1 MLLYDYN
8 APSPRRVR
16 IFLAEKGL
24 TLPTVTVDLGKGEQ
38 FAEAYRAKN
47 PRCTVPMLELDDG
60 TCIWDTLA
68 ICEYLETL
76 HPEVPMF
83 GRNPLEHARVV
94 MWFQRLEWEGF
105 SATADVFRN
114 ANPAFKDHS
123 LTGATPAAQIPGL
136 IERGRAR
143 MATFY
148 RDLNDRLAASEY
160 VAGNFFSLADIQLLC
175 VLDFAAGWGRMPV
188 PEDCPALTH
197 WYRKTAAHPSTIEPI
212 AGTSAKA

>member
-1 MLLYDYN
+1 MLLHDYK

-24 TLPTVTVDLGKGEQ
+24 TVPTVSVDLAKGEQ
-38 FAEAYRAKN
+38 LAPAYRSKN

-83 GRNPLEHARVV
+83 GRNAVEHASVV
-94 MWFQRLEWEGF
+94 MWYQRLEGDGF
-105 SATADVFRN
+105 AATADVFRN
-114 ANPAFKDHS
+114 ANPAFKDRS
-123 LTGATPAAQIPGL
+123 LPGATPTAQIPGL

-143 MATFY
+143 IAAFY
-148 RDLNDRLAASEY
+148 RDLNDRLAVSEF
-160 VAGNFFSLADIQLLC
+160 VAGSLFSLADIQLLC
-175 VLDFAAGWGRMPV
+175 VLDFATGWGRMHI
-188 PEDCPALTH
+188 PEDCAALTTWH
-197 WYRKTAAHPSTIEPI
+197 RRTSARS
-212 AGTSAKA
+212 SAKA